1 MPPSMS
7 DANGLHNE
15 QVYESTEAAAAASV
29 AEEQT
34 SYQRTQQMLHGL
46 SQQHEQFVAALE
58 RHGGRFLPGQE
69 GGYTEW
75 DRIAWD
81 LEWTREEVKVYAYS
95 YMMALRSHRDSDT
108 DTDNLANVGA
118 AGNGTASVSMDR
130 VPVHGVLPDDWT
142 LEERVLFDTLLA
154 RYLPANAVETREN
167 PLDGSYEW
175 EEQVAAMI
183 PTRSTMEVRLR
194 YRRFYSQRLFRSF
207 QSNKK

>member
-1 MPPSMS
+1 MS

-15 QVYESTEAAAAASV
+15 QVYESTDAAASV

-34 SYQRTQQMLHGL
+34 SHQRTQQMLHGL

-58 RHGGRFLPGQE
+58 RHGGRSLPGQE
-69 GGYTEW
+69 GGDTEW

-95 YMMALRSHRDSDT
+95 YMMALRSHRDSDVG
-108 DTDNLANVGA
+108 TDNIANAGA
-118 AGNGTASVSMDR
+118 SANGTASVSMDHVP

-154 RYLPANAVETREN
+154 RYLPQHAVDPEGN
-167 PLDGSYEW
+167 SSFEW
-175 EEQVAAMI
+175 EEQVAAML
-183 PTRSTMEVRLR
+183 PTRSAIEVRLR
-194 YRRFYSQRLFRSF
+194 YRRFYSQRLPRSSH
-207 QSNKK
+207 SNKK